1 MYTLGFSG
9 AVLGSTGLYW
19 PWAVLDCTGLYLCLM
34 GDMGNMGDMSKEV
47 KDGDKECHT
56 CEREQMEGEEESGK

>member
-1 MYTLGFSG
+1 
-9 AVLGSTGLYW
+9 
-19 PWAVLDCTGLYLCLM
+19 M

>member
-1 MYTLGFSG
+1 
-9 AVLGSTGLYW
+9 
-19 PWAVLDCTGLYLCLM
+19 M

-56 CEREQMEGEEESGK
+56 CEREQMEGEEESGKQSIALVEQIPQKAFPLGQDFFLQNKRMFTN